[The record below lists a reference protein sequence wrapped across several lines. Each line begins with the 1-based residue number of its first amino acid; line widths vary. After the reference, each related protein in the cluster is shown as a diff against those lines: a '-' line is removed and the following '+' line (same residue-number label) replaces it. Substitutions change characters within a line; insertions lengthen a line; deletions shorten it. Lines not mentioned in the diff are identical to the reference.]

1 MTKQEFTV
9 RLRSRLAGLPA
20 REVDERVRFYVEM
33 IDDRI
38 EDGAREADAVA
49 ELGSVETIASQI
61 ISDIP
66 LSKIAKE
73 KIKPKHRLRT
83 WEIVL
88 IVLGSPIWL
97 SLVIAAFAVVIS
109 LYAVLWSVVVSLW
122 AVFAA
127 LAGSAFGGVFAGV
140 TFACCG
146 YVATGLV
153 TVGAAIVCAGLA
165 IFFFFGCLH
174 STKGA
179 AVLAKKIV
187 VGIKRC
193 FVRKE
198 RV

>member
-1 MTKQEFTV
+1 MTKQEFIV

-38 EDGAREADAVA
+38 EDGEREADAVA
-49 ELGSVETIASQI
+49 ELGSVEAIVSQI
-61 ISDIP
+61 ISEIP

-73 KIKPKHRLRT
+73 KIKPKHRLRA

-97 SLVIAAFAVVIS
+97 SLAIAAFAIVIS
-109 LYAVLWSVVVSLW
+109 LYAVVWSVVISLW

-127 LAGSAFGGVFAGV
+127 LVGSAFGGVFAGV

-146 YVATGLV
+146 YVTTGLV

-165 IFFFFGCLH
+165 IFSFFGCLH
-174 STKGA
+174 LTKGA
-179 AVLAKKIV
+179 AVLSKKIV
-187 VGIKRC
+187 LGIKRC

-198 RV
+198 KV